1 MKNLNVYSLILV
13 TIIIF
18 SCADKDNRD
27 AKPYKFPF
35 VMLDSLVEEDEA
47 IMNQSL
53 NAEGKPQI
61 RRYFLADTVRYM
73 LEFNKFNE
81 LETVYKFNGNGMML
95 WQENYYPSG
104 QRMARYSKKGDSRT
118 GMAFADGFYEVYY
131 DQGEIK
137 ERGMYKNDQL
147 IWMLPF
153 TRDRVAGDTIFY
165 QMVE

>member
-1 MKNLNVYSLILV
+1 MKNFNAY
-13 TIIIF
+13 TIIILAVTIF

-27 AKPYKFPF
+27 AKPYKFPIST
-35 VMLDSLVEEDEA
+35 LDSLVEEDEA
-47 IMNQSL
+47 IMNQTL

-61 RRYFLADTVRYM
+61 KRYFLADTVSYT
-73 LEFNKFNE
+73 LEYNKFNE
-81 LETVYKFNGNGMML
+81 LETVYKYNGKGLMI

-104 QRMARYSKKGDSRT
+104 QRMAHYSKNGDSRT
-118 GMAFADGFYEVYY
+118 GMAFADGFYEAYY

-147 IWMLPF
+147 VWMLPF

>member
-1 MKNLNVYSLILV
+1 MKNFNAY
-13 TIIIF
+13 TIIILAVTIF

-27 AKPYKFPF
+27 AKPYKFPIST
-35 VMLDSLVEEDEA
+35 LDSLVEEDEA
-47 IMNQSL
+47 IMNQTL
-53 NAEGKPQI
+53 NADGKPQI
-61 RRYFLADTVRYM
+61 KRYFLADTVSYT
-73 LEFNKFNE
+73 LEYNKFNE
-81 LETVYKFNGNGMML
+81 LETVCKYNGKGLMI

-104 QRMARYSKKGDSRT
+104 QRMAHYSKNGDSRT
-118 GMAFADGFYEVYY
+118 GMAFADGFYEAYY

-147 IWMLPF
+147 VWMLPF

>member
-1 MKNLNVYSLILV
+1 MKNFNAF
-13 TIIIF
+13 TIILLTVTIF

-27 AKPYKFPF
+27 AKPYKFPIAT
-35 VMLDSLVEEDEA
+35 LDSLVEEDEA
-47 IMNQSL
+47 IMNQTL

-61 RRYFLADTVRYM
+61 KRYFLADTISYT

-81 LETVYKFNGNGMML
+81 LETVYKYNGKGLML

-104 QRMARYSKKGDSRT
+104 QRMAHYSKNGDNRT
-118 GMAFADGFYEVYY
+118 GMAFADGFYEAYY

-147 IWMLPF
+147 VWMLPF